1 MNKHTA
7 RWAPLALV
15 VILVAGVAATVQQ
28 VGFRGVGVVNL
39 QIIMPQTPGYQAA
52 QDTFDAEFGPAS
64 DDLQG
69 MIEQR
74 DSLMEEYQRSSV
86 VLSPTARQE
95 KETEIRQLQSRIE
108 QRGTD
113 LQNRQN
119 ERERE
124 LMEPLEARVRA
135 VIDGL
140 RAERNLAIIFDVATM
155 QGIASVDPTLDL
167 TPVVVR
173 RLQQSEN

>member
-1 MNKHTA
+1 MNKQTA

-28 VGFRGVGVVNL
+28 TGFRGVGVVNL
-39 QIIMPQTPGYQAA
+39 QIVMPQTPGYQEA
-52 QDTFDAEFGPAS
+52 QDTFNAEFGAANE
-64 DDLQG
+64 DLQA
-69 MIEQR
+69 MVEQR

-86 VLSPTARQE
+86 VLTPTARQE
-95 KETEIRQLQSRIE
+95 KETEIRQLQTRIE

-124 LMEPLEARVRA
+124 LMEPLESRVRS

-140 RAERNLAIIFDVATM
+140 RAERNLGIIFDVATM
-155 QGIASVDPTLDL
+155 PGIASVDPTLDL

-173 RLQQSEN
+173 RLQQQ

>member
-1 MNKHTA
+1 MNRLTA

-15 VILVAGVAATVQQ
+15 VIVVAGVAAVQAN
-28 VGFRGVGVVNL
+28 FRGVGVVNL
-39 QIIMPQTPGYQAA
+39 QIIMPQTPGYQEA
-52 QDTFDAEFGPAS
+52 QTTFDAEFGPAQ
-64 DDLQG
+64 DDLQA

-74 DSLMEEYQRSSV
+74 DSLIEAYDRSQV
-86 VLSPTARQE
+86 VLTPTARQE
-95 KETEIRQLQSRIE
+95 KQTEIRQLQARIE

-113 LQNRQN
+113 LQTRQN

-155 QGIASVDPTLDL
+155 PGIASVDPTLDL
-167 TPVVVR
+167 TPVVVQ
-173 RLQQSEN
+173 RLQQSQN